1 MATLHAISY
10 REKARELYEA
20 AALATDDESRK
31 QFTSLAG
38 QYEQLAAWM
47 EGIGQYESA
56 VD

>member
-1 MATLHAISY
+1 MATLHAIRY